1 MCAER
6 SFFIKES
13 LCGFLLFGAIFV
25 KRQSEPEPRL
35 TTLIIPS
42 ISVGLLLLSG
52 QIFNLCNTL
61 VYSQTGLPAI
71 PATISDR
78 HCH

>member
-13 LCGFLLFGAIFV
+13 PCGFLLFGTIFV
-25 KRQSEPEPRL
+25 TRQSKPEPRL
-35 TTLIIPS
+35 TTLIIPPIS
-42 ISVGLLLLSG
+42 IGLLLLSG
-52 QIFNLCNTL
+52 QIFYLCSTL
-61 VYSQTGLPAI
+61 VYSQAGLPAI
-71 PATISDR
+71 LATISDR